1 MVATSLRN
9 GSKIIPKWSQHGCQ
23 MGPGGLLEASWRSLG
38 AGLGGPRRAPEQ
50 LWRPLGGVL
59 EAWEHLRGV
68 LVAPGAF
75 AESSWSHLGTLVGP
89 NGSHFGGLLG
99 ALFGILF
106 ETPFSTRFFV
116 QWALFL
122 GQFWARFSRVSEYTQ
137 GLLARRCNMQSPL
150 NFLSVVHTF

>member
-1 MVATSLRN
+1 MFIPSLVVVVVPVAVSGEPL
-9 GSKIIPKWSQHGCQ
+9 GSVVSSFFAVLGASWK
-23 MGPGGLLEASWRSLG
+23 GPGG
-38 AGLGGPRRAPEQ
+38 GLGGPRRAPEQ

-106 ETPFSTRFFV
+106 
-116 QWALFL
+116 
-122 GQFWARFSRVSEYTQ
+122 
-137 GLLARRCNMQSPL
+137 
-150 NFLSVVHTF
+150 

>member
-1 MVATSLRN
+1 MQNAKQMQLR
-9 GSKIIPKWSQHGCQ
+9 SQTACARRGAGPDSIAHAHSAGP
-23 MGPGGLLEASWRSLG
+23 GTPGGLLEGSWSRP
-38 AGLGGPRRAPEQ
+38 GGPRGAPEQ

-122 GQFWARFSRVSEYTQ
+122 GPFWARFLRVSECTQ
-137 GLLARRCNMQSPL
+137 GLLARRCHMQK
-150 NFLSVVHTF
+150 H